1 MVEHKFY
8 CSARIFQN
16 GTDNINMLAYF
27 EDLDPIELKYKVRK
41 MSPGYVEA
49 AKYEEAYQFGRLNK
63 RTYSYM
69 MENLKLVYGHD
80 NPVVDDDIVLYHLI
94 ESKIINQ
101 YFGISQLNDL
111 FDEDYFNFEWDMHV
125 GQNFSE
131 HHNDYYRDHFI
142 HQIRNLYMMLV
153 MLDKF
158 DIYEA
163 SRSAFES
170 RNAGKLS
177 EYVSQMKRIFQM
189 QTTDSHLKILSK
201 ICQSSGATEK
211 QYIEDYFYRYIIHA
225 SSMLSALF
233 HDLGYPICHFLEVRH
248 RVSSFNP
255 TLYMFTHNAVES
267 FDMLASKLRG
277 SLLFTIVSQAEIKKR
292 LELAPGKE
300 KYDHGAYS
308 AIAFL
313 LHFYETGRIH
323 SLSAEKQCAIEMA
336 ALAIYNH
343 TAKFRCIT
351 GKNEQKYYSMVFRA
365 NPVSFLLRF
374 CDDLQEWDR
383 RYFEIS
389 QASDLLFC
397 QKCGSPFLKR
407 PVHSPDENEYWCNCD
422 SEKNLPIRRPN
433 VFFKRK
439 LYIVSVVDWVEMHS
453 PDKKNKEDKKDKDY
467 ILTVCLNFDLYKL
480 LLMSYINNNYAKIRL
495 DEFSKLKKLLDSQ
508 VFVFPE
514 NTDTRFDRIVLDY
527 FVTANPL
534 LIKLKILERWIVKKQ
549 LQMQYDQEKL
559 IGELRKIVE
568 DGRHTVYY
576 TIVGSRY
583 NKLGNYLCDGDYPV
597 LRFYASLLIYCLYT
611 PDMIRNM
618 KFITTRLCNQE
629 RAILNMMNKDIES
642 YHNVFQPYIDYYH
655 VTNSQYYQ
663 TIQVLIDDCKKHYQE
678 ELICREF
685 GKVTASTSIS
695 VQSVQRKAAE
705 VFAEK
710 YEEAYK
716 REANLYQHIAVYT
729 EPRNSFNQYMKSHCV
744 PYIGYYID
752 MFFFYLANEQ
762 LKNP

>member
-1 MVEHKFY
+1 MVEYRFY
-8 CSARIFQN
+8 CSHNNHTRRTNEI
-16 GTDNINMLAYF
+16 DMLDYF
-27 EDLDPIELKYKVRK
+27 NDFDPIEYKYKVK
-41 MSPGYVEA
+41 QGTEAYTKA
-49 AKYEEAYQFGRLNK
+49 AKYEEIYQFGRLNK

-69 MENLKLVYGHD
+69 MENLKLVYGQD
-80 NPVVDDDIVLYHLI
+80 NPVVEDDIVLYHLI
-94 ESKIINQ
+94 ESKIINR

-170 RNAGKLS
+170 STAGKLS
-177 EYVSQMKRIFQM
+177 EYVSQMKRIFQR
-189 QTTDSHLKILSK
+189 QTTDSHLKILSE
-201 ICQSSGATEK
+201 ICQSSGATQE
-211 QYIEDYFYRYIIHA
+211 QYIENYYYRYIIYA

-351 GKNEQKYYSMVFRA
+351 DKKEQKYYSMGFRA

-397 QKCGSPFLKR
+397 QKCGSPYLKY
-407 PVHSPDENEYWCNCD
+407 PVHNPNENKYWCNCD
-422 SEKNLPIRRPN
+422 SETNLPIRRPN

-439 LYIVSVVDWVEMHS
+439 LYIVSVVDWVKMRS
-453 PDKKNKEDKKDKDY
+453 EDK
-467 ILTVCLNFDLYKL
+467 ILTVCLNYDLYKL
-480 LLMSYINNNYAKIRL
+480 LLMSYINTNYARIRL
-495 DEFSKLKKLLDSQ
+495 KEFSDLKKLLDSQ

-514 NTDTRFDRIVLDY
+514 NTAPQLENIDPRFDRIVLDY

-534 LIKLKILERWIVKKQ
+534 LIKLKILERWIVKRKLGGKYNRKKIIRYLSLVKSSNKWLKEIYTLVTNEKEYKQ
-549 LQMQYDQEKL
+549 LEDYLVEGETPALVIYIRVLQYCHSKAASST
-559 IGELRKIVE
+559 
-568 DGRHTVYY
+568 TV
-576 TIVGSRY
+576 SD
-583 NKLGNYLCDGDYPV
+583 LGYCQDYIET
-597 LRFYASLLIYCLYT
+597 Y
-611 PDMIRNM
+611 
-618 KFITTRLCNQE
+618 RLSN
-629 RAILNMMNKDIES
+629 
-642 YHNVFQPYIDYYH
+642 P
-655 VTNSQYYQ
+655 QYYQ
-663 TIQVLIDDCKKHYQE
+663 TMEALIRDCIRHYQDSY
-678 ELICREF
+678 ICKQF
-685 GKVTASTSIS
+685 GKSSSPAGSSD
-695 VQSVQRKAAE
+695 Q
-705 VFAEK
+705 
-710 YEEAYK
+710 YEDAYK
-716 REANLYQHIAVYT
+716 RNADLYQHIAVYT
-729 EPRNSFNQYMKSHCV
+729 EPRNSFNHYEQTGRMPV
-744 PYIGYYID
+744 IGYYRD
-752 MFFFYLANEQ
+752 MFFFYLANDQ
-762 LKNP
+762 LKNT

>member
-1 MVEHKFY
+1 MVDHQFY
-8 CSARIFQN
+8 CSTGESQN
-16 GTDNINMLAYF
+16 GTDYISMLGYF
-27 EDLDPIELKYKVRK
+27 EDFDPINWKYNVRK
-41 MSPGYVEA
+41 GSNAYVEA

-69 MENLKLVYGHD
+69 MENLKLVYGPD
-80 NPVVDDDIVLYHLI
+80 NPVVKDDIVVYHLI

-158 DIYEA
+158 NIYEA
-163 SRSAFES
+163 SREALES
-170 RNAGKLS
+170 KAAGKLS
-177 EYVSQMKRIFQM
+177 EYVSQMKRIFHR
-189 QTTDSHLKILSK
+189 QTMDSHLHILRE
-201 ICQSSGATEK
+201 ICQYSSATEEK
-211 QYIEDYFYRYIIHA
+211 YIEEYFYRYIIYA

-267 FDMLASKLRG
+267 FDMLASKLSG

-351 GKNEQKYYSMVFRA
+351 GKKGQKYYSMVFQA
-365 NPVSFLLRF
+365 NPVSFLLRL
-374 CDDLQEWDR
+374 CDDLEEWDR

-397 QKCGSPFLKR
+397 QKCGSPFLKY
-407 PVHSPDENEYWCNCD
+407 PVHRPDENEYKCNCD
-422 SEKNLPIRRPN
+422 GEVNLPIRRPN

-439 LYIVSVVDWVEMHS
+439 LYIVSVVDWVKMHTQ
-453 PDKKNKEDKKDKDY
+453 DNV
-467 ILTVCLNFDLYKL
+467 LTVCLNFDLYKL

-495 DEFSKLKKLLDSQ
+495 KEFSDLKKLLDSQ
-508 VFVFPE
+508 VFIFPK
-514 NTDTRFDRIVLDY
+514 NTDPRFDRIVLDY

-534 LIKLKILERWIVKKQ
+534 LIKLKILQRWIVSKK
-549 LQMQYDQEKL
+549 LHPHYDQENLFETLKA
-559 IGELRKIVE
+559 IAENSNEVYSQIAERNRYNELR
-568 DGRHTVYY
+568 D
-576 TIVGSRY
+576 
-583 NKLGNYLCDGDYPV
+583 YLCNGNHPI
-597 LRFYASLLIYCLYT
+597 LRFYASLLRYCLYT
-611 PDMIRNM
+611 PDLVDRVKIDASALSDTE
-618 KFITTRLCNQE
+618 KE
-629 RAILNMMNKDIES
+629 KLNAMYDEIKTCPVIFQSYIDCYKDID
-642 YHNVFQPYIDYYH
+642 P
-655 VTNSQYYQ
+655 QYYQ
-663 TIQVLIDDCKKHYQE
+663 TMQVLIDDCVKHYQE
-678 ELICREF
+678 NCICEEY
-685 GKVTASTSIS
+685 GKAPALTIHTA
-695 VQSVQRKAAE
+695 QDFRRKAARLY
-705 VFAEK
+705 VNQ

-716 REANLYQHIAVYT
+716 RDANLYQHIIVYT
-729 EPRNSFNQYMKSHCV
+729 EPRNSFNQYKDPHDV
-744 PYIGYYID
+744 PYIGYYKD

-762 LKNP
+762 LKNT

>member
-1 MVEHKFY
+1 MVEYWFY
-8 CSARIFQN
+8 CSSDNHNQ
-16 GTDNINMLAYF
+16 GTNKIDMLDYF
-27 EDLDPIELKYKVRK
+27 NDFDPIECKYQVKQGTVAYTK
-41 MSPGYVEA
+41 A
-49 AKYEEAYQFGRLNK
+49 AKYEDAYQFGRLNK

-69 MENLKLVYGHD
+69 MENLKLVYGQD
-80 NPVVDDDIVLYHLI
+80 NPVVEKDIVLYHLI

-158 DIYEA
+158 GIYGA

-170 RNAGKLS
+170 KAAGKLS
-177 EYVSQMKRIFQM
+177 EYVSQMKRIFQR
-189 QTTDSHLKILSK
+189 QTMDSHMNILRE
-201 ICQSSGATEK
+201 ICQSSGTTQE
-211 QYIEDYFYRYIIHA
+211 QYIEDYFNRYIIYA

-267 FDMLASKLRG
+267 FDMLASKLSG

-292 LELAPGKE
+292 LELAPSKE

-351 GKNEQKYYSMVFRA
+351 GKKEQKYYSMVFQA
-365 NPVSFLLRF
+365 NPVSFLLRL

-397 QKCGSPFLKR
+397 QKCGSPFLKY
-407 PVHSPDENEYWCNCD
+407 PVHRPDENKYKCNCD
-422 SEKNLPIRRPN
+422 GEVNPPIRRPN
-433 VFFKRK
+433 
-439 LYIVSVVDWVEMHS
+439 
-453 PDKKNKEDKKDKDY
+453 
-467 ILTVCLNFDLYKL
+467 
-480 LLMSYINNNYAKIRL
+480 
-495 DEFSKLKKLLDSQ
+495 
-508 VFVFPE
+508 
-514 NTDTRFDRIVLDY
+514 
-527 FVTANPL
+527 
-534 LIKLKILERWIVKKQ
+534 
-549 LQMQYDQEKL
+549 
-559 IGELRKIVE
+559 
-568 DGRHTVYY
+568 
-576 TIVGSRY
+576 
-583 NKLGNYLCDGDYPV
+583 
-597 LRFYASLLIYCLYT
+597 
-611 PDMIRNM
+611 
-618 KFITTRLCNQE
+618 
-629 RAILNMMNKDIES
+629 
-642 YHNVFQPYIDYYH
+642 
-655 VTNSQYYQ
+655 
-663 TIQVLIDDCKKHYQE
+663 
-678 ELICREF
+678 
-685 GKVTASTSIS
+685 
-695 VQSVQRKAAE
+695 
-705 VFAEK
+705 
-710 YEEAYK
+710 
-716 REANLYQHIAVYT
+716 
-729 EPRNSFNQYMKSHCV
+729 
-744 PYIGYYID
+744 
-752 MFFFYLANEQ
+752 FFFQAQAVHCFCGRLG
-762 LKNP
+762 